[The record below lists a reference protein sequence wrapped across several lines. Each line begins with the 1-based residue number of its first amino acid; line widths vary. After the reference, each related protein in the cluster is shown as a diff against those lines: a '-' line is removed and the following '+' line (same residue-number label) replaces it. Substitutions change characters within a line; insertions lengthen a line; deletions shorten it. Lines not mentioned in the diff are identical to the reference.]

1 MIQKISRNFVPIA
14 ANLYKIRDSKD
25 AAGDLFRSAQKQKAQ
40 YQGFW
45 ILTPE
50 GKLLSA
56 HHDHS
61 DKRWT
66 EEVLAAIDEAIEKA
80 GPIRPRNREPKDV
93 LPDWGKGV
101 QKDGRVTLAIWTRY
115 FFEGRGI
122 ATGAIDA
129 VTWSAKEWQEFAPP
143 DPKAKSWRIPAKMA
157 VEFSR
162 CLSTVSDKS
171 SMPTPEEVTEVD
183 LNGSVSRVQDGI
195 ATLSYTGYIA
205 ALHTEPFNKKYV
217 HTAKATLRGVGTYDI
232 AKKEMVSLLWIFEG
246 TTRLVEETSP
256 HPLAAVVEWR
266 RNAKARKAIE

>member
-45 ILTPE
+45 ILTAE

-61 DKRWT
+61 EKRWT
-66 EEVLAAIDEAIEKA
+66 EEVLAAIDEGIEKA
-80 GPIRPRNREPKDV
+80 GPIKPRSPEPKDV

-129 VTWSAKEWQEFAPP
+129 VTWSAKAASLWYQTSSPVLPVGVPVRVLASKPTIIPPAAVTAP
-143 DPKAKSWRIPAKMA
+143 
-157 VEFSR
+157 
-162 CLSTVSDKS
+162 
-171 SMPTPEEVTEVD
+171 
-183 LNGSVSRVQDGI
+183 VSRAIGTSFV
-195 ATLSYTGYIA
+195 
-205 ALHTEPFNKKYV
+205 ALLPV
-217 HTAKATLRGVGTYDI
+217 ACQ
-232 AKKEMVSLLWIFEG
+232 
-246 TTRLVEETSP
+246 
-256 HPLAAVVEWR
+256 
-266 RNAKARKAIE
+266 